1 MFNQF
6 NPTAQHTPAA
16 ELVPNNTL
24 AFCMVKVQGLKMSQS
39 TGGRYASLELTIDR
53 GPFERRKVFSMV
65 GDPTDSNNSEK
76 YRQMSLAALQHM
88 LEAAGIF
95 NPADPNSYAAFANA
109 SFDQVMAALDGRT
122 VAIKIK
128 IEKGTGGYED
138 KNAVADWL
146 SPNPASRTF
155 KKWQELLSPAPTA
168 HSAVAHGVVGNPGP
182 GYAGGTQFAAPAA
195 PAAPAPAAGQGGVPA
210 WLAGQ

>member
-6 NPTAQHTPAA
+6 NPTAQHQPAA
-16 ELVPNNTL
+16 ELIPNNAL
-24 AFCMVKVQGLKMSQS
+24 AFCMVKVQGLKISQA
-39 TGGRYASLELTIDR
+39 GGRYASLELTIDR

-65 GDPTDSNNSEK
+65 GDPTDNNNSEK
-76 YRQMSLAALQHM
+76 YRQMSLAALQNM

-146 SPNPASRTF
+146 SPNPVSRTH
-155 KKWQELLSPAPTA
+155 KKWLELLNPVQAPP
-168 HSAVAHGVVGNPGP
+168 VPGNPGP
-182 GYAGGTQFAAPAA
+182 GYAGGTQFAPPPAAAAPAYA
-195 PAAPAPAAGQGGVPA
+195 PPAAPAPQAGVPS
-210 WLAGQ
+210 WLTGQ